1 MGRRRRAPRTPNTQ
15 RATVA
20 PILVT
25 GGTGTLGRLVV
36 SRLRDAGRDVRVL
49 SRSHHES
56 TPGLEFVVGDLVTDS
71 GVEAAVAGVSAIV
84 HCAGTKKDDAL
95 ATKNLLRPARALKTP
110 PHVVA
115 VSVVGADKVPSTY
128 MLAKLEAE
136 RLVRDSGLPWTILRA
151 TQFYELALTGARRSA
166 RLPLIPAISGFLVQ
180 PIDADEVAARLVEL
194 VLGEP
199 AGRVPDL
206 GGPQVLSAAT
216 LIRDYLRTTHRR
228 RLVVPF
234 WMPGLGAI
242 RSGGLLVRKR
252 KDGDETTGTRTW
264 QDFLAARTQAPED
277 QSAGSD

>member
-1 MGRRRRAPRTPNTQ
+1 MGRRRRTP
-15 RATVA
+15 RATPIPAVG

-25 GGTGTLGRLVV
+25 GGTGTLGQLVV
-36 SRLRDAGRDVRVL
+36 ARLRAAGREVRVL
-49 SRSHHES
+49 SRAPHRS

-71 GVEAAVAGVSAIV
+71 GVAAAVAGVSAIV

-95 ATKNLLRPARALKTP
+95 ATKNLLRPARALEKP

-115 VSVVGADKVPSTY
+115 VSVVGADKVPSTF
-128 MLAKLEAE
+128 MLTKLEAE

-151 TQFYELALTGARRSA
+151 TQFYELALTGAKRSA

-180 PIDADEVAARLVEL
+180 PVDADEVAARLVEL

-199 AGRVPDL
+199 AGRVPDI

-216 LIRDYLRTTHRR
+216 LIRDYLRATKRR
-228 RLVVPF
+228 RLVIPF

-252 KDGDETTGTRTW
+252 KDGETETSGKRTW
-264 QDFLAARTQAPED
+264 QEFLTARTQNPEE
-277 QSAGSD
+277 QTAGTG